1 MTEEERRKKQ
11 IEEASGA
18 TYTGTPTPIAPSP
31 EPFDTGDASPDWW
44 MNTAATK
51 QTANSPTTA
60 EPSTA
65 VQEQM
70 GDVMTTAGM
79 MVPGMTA
86 APPPPTGDIVGTGT
100 GWPPPNDGIFLQ
112 GDPNANGGYI
122 PLQPGQ
128 PPALNL
134 SWSPTWNPVSKE
146 GTMDYR
152 GPLVTPTDGAPGA
165 PSIMPPQT
173 LAAGSMPGGASAP
186 QQRLLQP
193 GEQPEPGMVLATIG
207 GQRYQ
212 VPISGQQMSRGYQTG
227 LTPEA
232 QAADPL
238 TRGQMPWGGF
248 DFNPFVSANWD
259 PSINQTGPNQPPAP
273 LPMEDPASYQARVKA
288 WEEWRGIVP
297 YQGGTA
303 KLPDGAQREMP
314 IRNPGESGAAY
325 QQRLSQY
332 YQSRGQTQEAQAAQQ
347 KAQDLASVAQ
357 STEGFNPAG
366 DWNSL
371 WGGRWEDVYREY
383 VDRDPS
389 YMNQNR
395 INTILNQN
403 GGLVKQ
409 YEDRVLMASRDAQA
423 GLSPLQMNHLQR
435 LAHQG
440 GFGPG
445 SPQWHSTVL
454 HMAGVQMPGLD
465 SFLRQAFDTGQIP
478 STGSIT
484 WADGTTVDA
493 PSGGNTVL
501 PPWMSDGAGPGGP
514 GDGSPNGPS
523 RAEPP
528 FTYRPPNPGDR
539 DDTGIP
545 GAGGGGGGTGG
556 GTGGG
561 GTRSPN
567 PYRNEWMTS
576 DNLANWSRNWMDNPS
591 RYDADVVRQGM
602 EVIEQALGRVR
613 DEGMAGMDEYM
624 AGRGLVG
631 SSVEAGERGLL
642 EDRVQRAASERAFA
656 LLQDQARTFG
666 DDRSRAFGANL
677 ASADFLSGLHRNRE
691 RLDQQDFA
699 NRMAQSGLDL
709 GTIDTILRGIAT
721 VDPEVLSGYL
731 TPEQIRALLGG
742 GR

>member
-51 QTANSPTTA
+51 QTATGSAPTAA

-65 VQEQM
+65 VKEQM

-86 APPPPTGDIVGTGT
+86 APPPSTGDIVGTGT
-100 GWPPPNDGIFLQ
+100 GWPPPNDGIFLNEKTGGGMPIRESGESVDDYHARLAQ
-112 GDPNANGGYI
+112 WYDARGMTDEAAGATAKAEGGRAATSVVSGIDPNAGWDDLWGDWRSTYGGLRDELGGGY
-122 PLQPGQ
+122 QD
-128 PPALNL
+128 LNRL
-134 SWSPTWNPVSKE
+134 NRAV
-146 GTMDYR
+146 GT
-152 GPLVTPTDGAPGA
+152 
-165 PSIMPPQT
+165 
-173 LAAGSMPGGASAP
+173 
-186 QQRLLQP
+186 
-193 GEQPEPGMVLATIG
+193 
-207 GQRYQ
+207 
-212 VPISGQQMSRGYQTG
+212 
-227 LTPEA
+227 
-232 QAADPL
+232 
-238 TRGQMPWGGF
+238 
-248 DFNPFVSANWD
+248 
-259 PSINQTGPNQPPAP
+259 
-273 LPMEDPASYQARVKA
+273 PMEGGDAR
-288 WEEWRGIVP
+288 
-297 YQGGTA
+297 
-303 KLPDGAQREMP
+303 PD
-314 IRNPGESGAAY
+314 
-325 QQRLSQY
+325 
-332 YQSRGQTQEAQAAQQ
+332 
-347 KAQDLASVAQ
+347 V
-357 STEGFNPAG
+357 
-366 DWNSL
+366 
-371 WGGRWEDVYREY
+371 VREY
-383 VDRDPS
+383 E
-389 YMNQNR
+389 NR
-395 INTILNQN
+395 IL
-403 GGLVKQ
+403 GL
-409 YEDRVLMASRDAQA
+409 SRDASANLTREQVNALANA
-423 GLSPLQMNHLQR
+423 GLSP
-435 LAHQG
+435 
-440 GFGPG
+440 G
-445 SPQWHSTVL
+445 SPGYHQAVL
-454 HMAGVQMPGLD
+454 QMAGVEMPSLEQMMRDRLAGTRN
-465 SFLRQAFDTGQIP
+465 SGE
-478 STGSIT
+478 IT

-493 PSGGNTVL
+493 PSGGNTEL

-514 GDGSPNGPS
+514 GDGSPTGPS

-545 GAGGGGGGTGG
+545 GGGGGGGD
-556 GTGGG
+556 
-561 GTRSPN
+561 TRSPN

-656 LLQDQARTFG
+656 LMQDQARTFG

>member
-1 MTEEERRKKQ
+1 MTDEELRKKQ
-11 IEEASGA
+11 IEEASGT

-51 QTANSPTTA
+51 QTASSPTTA

-128 PPALNL
+128 PPAPNFGE
-134 SWSPTWNPVSKE
+134 SNEDYQKRVEAFYAEQGRTP
-146 GTMDYR
+146 YR
-152 GPLVTPTDGAPGA
+152 GGT
-165 PSIMPPQT
+165 Q
-173 LAAGSMPGGASAP
+173 
-186 QQRLLQP
+186 
-193 GEQPEPGMVLATIG
+193 
-207 GQRYQ
+207 
-212 VPISGQQMSRGYQTG
+212 
-227 LTPEA
+227 
-232 QAADPL
+232 
-238 TRGQMPWGGF
+238 
-248 DFNPFVSANWD
+248 
-259 PSINQTGPNQPPAP
+259 P
-273 LPMEDPASYQARVKA
+273 LPE
-288 WEEWRGIVP
+288 
-297 YQGGTA
+297 
-303 KLPDGAQREMP
+303 GAQREMP
-314 IRNPGESGAAY
+314 IRRPGESVDDYHARLAQWYDARGMTDEAAGATAKAEGG
-325 QQRLSQY
+325 R
-332 YQSRGQTQEAQAAQQ
+332 AATS
-347 KAQDLASVAQ
+347 AIAGIDPNAGWDDLWGDWRSIYGGLRDELGGGYQDLNRLNRAVG
-357 STEGFNPAG
+357 TPMEGG
-366 DWNSL
+366 DA
-371 WGGRWEDVYREY
+371 RPDVVRE
-383 VDRDPS
+383 
-389 YMNQNR
+389 
-395 INTILNQN
+395 
-403 GGLVKQ
+403 
-409 YEDRVLMASRDAQA
+409 YEDRILGLSRDASAGLTREQVNALANA
-423 GLSPLQMNHLQR
+423 GLSP
-435 LAHQG
+435 
-440 GFGPG
+440 G
-445 SPQWHSTVL
+445 SPGYHQAVL
-454 HMAGVQMPGLD
+454 RMAGVEMPSLEQMMRDRLAGTRN
-465 SFLRQAFDTGQIP
+465 SGE
-478 STGSIT
+478 IT

-501 PPWMSDGAGPGGP
+501 PPWMSDG
-514 GDGSPNGPS
+514 
-523 RAEPP
+523 
-528 FTYRPPNPGDR
+528 
-539 DDTGIP
+539 TGIP
-545 GAGGGGGGTGG
+545 GGGGGGGGTGG
-556 GTGGG
+556 GTGGGGG